1 MFWGTFKTDASK
13 QKKWFDICFLQFR
26 GWKNNHNF
34 FNPESKTTSSAIK
47 LEISLPTCCGYSW
60 QLFKV
65 CAYRQTFF
73 CLFELVLSSAWE
85 LSEDWCVRS
94 DSGILELLQ
103 LWQTYTEARKW
114 RWEAAGFLKTYT
126 DTLHF
131 QNCARRNEQ
140 PGDGCKLCFPTP
152 VEVSRGV
159 TKSDGRGYDLDFGH
173 LCQKVFLPGLT
184 SNSFIY

>member
-1 MFWGTFKTDASK
+1 MHQNK
-13 QKKWFDICFLQFR
+13 KKWFDICFLQFR

-103 LWQTYTEARKW
+103 LWQTYTEAWKW